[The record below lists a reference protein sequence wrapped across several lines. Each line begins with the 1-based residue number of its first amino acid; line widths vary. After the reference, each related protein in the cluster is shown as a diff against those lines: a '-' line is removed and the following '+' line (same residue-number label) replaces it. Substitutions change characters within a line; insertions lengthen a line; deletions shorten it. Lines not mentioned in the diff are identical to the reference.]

1 MCAGGTGHGLKAP
14 RPKRQLCHGPHVG
27 PGLELC
33 CHLLPVPHLS
43 GLVYRGPGGC
53 EDWRAARFVSVLAN
67 TPESVNPRVGTNAVL
82 FLVIVPSTWSAA

>member
-1 MCAGGTGHGLKAP
+1 MLGALDMDSKLP
-14 RPKRQLCHGPHVG
+14 GPSASSATDPTWA

-82 FLVIVPSTWSAA
+82 FLVIVPSTWSAG